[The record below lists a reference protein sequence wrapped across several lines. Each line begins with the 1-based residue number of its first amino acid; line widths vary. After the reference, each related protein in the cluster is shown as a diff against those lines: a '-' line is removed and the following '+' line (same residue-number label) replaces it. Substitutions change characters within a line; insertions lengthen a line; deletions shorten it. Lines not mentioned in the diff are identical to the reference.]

1 MEQTEDDDA
10 IKVNYGSSQVRVVSF
25 DLDNTLWKT
34 GPTIQA
40 ANDVMKAYLDE
51 KDISQPERVEKV
63 MGQLFK
69 LSKSTYA
76 PLAGDDAKAPVLL
89 TQLRKDAL
97 RFVLEEHNGY
107 SEVDATEFADRAFAI
122 WTTARH
128 EALPLNF
135 ASSVVSCLEQIRGI
149 QSSGGQQP
157 VLIGAITD
165 GNSDPRT
172 VPILREFFDFVVNA
186 ESIGVGKPDRR
197 VYMKAIKE
205 VASHPSLQDI
215 FKDVDAENEDLLE
228 DIIGPWWVH
237 VGDDFLKDIVA
248 AKDLGMRSIWAKELV
263 QDQTE
268 SEAPKA
274 PTKSVEEFVQEISAK
289 LADNSV
295 VEMAVGSDDYLAG
308 SLRDEFA
315 DATVFSFEHVGETI
329 VAWHEQAAS
338 TLKAVSTAKA
348 VEDGTVAVDLANSS
362 NKLVENPPTSVGDS
376 KFCMSCGAKLP
387 VDAKFCASC
396 GEKQP

>member
-1 MEQTEDDDA
+1 
-10 IKVNYGSSQVRVVSF
+10 
-25 DLDNTLWKT
+25 
-34 GPTIQA
+34 
-40 ANDVMKAYLDE
+40 
-51 KDISQPERVEKV
+51 
-63 MGQLFK
+63 
-69 LSKSTYA
+69 
-76 PLAGDDAKAPVLL
+76 
-89 TQLRKDAL
+89 
-97 RFVLEEHNGY
+97 
-107 SEVDATEFADRAFAI
+107 
-122 WTTARH
+122 
-128 EALPLNF
+128 
-135 ASSVVSCLEQIRGI
+135 
-149 QSSGGQQP
+149 
-157 VLIGAITD
+157 
-165 GNSDPRT
+165 
-172 VPILREFFDFVVNA
+172 
-186 ESIGVGKPDRR
+186 
-197 VYMKAIKE
+197 
-205 VASHPSLQDI
+205 
-215 FKDVDAENEDLLE
+215 
-228 DIIGPWWVH
+228 
-237 VGDDFLKDIVA
+237 
-248 AKDLGMRSIWAKELV
+248 MRSIWAKELV